1 MNTKEYFRR
10 LGIEQTSVSA
20 SPENLKLLQKQ
31 HLLRV
36 PFENLDI
43 HWQRPINLDVERFYR
58 KIVVENRG
66 GFCYELNG
74 LFYKLLREIGFQSR
88 MISARVG
95 DGKGVFGEEYDH
107 MAILTAID
115 GEEYLVDV
123 GFGSF
128 TAAPLKFVLDLEQ
141 SDENGVFLIRK
152 FDESYFEVLKK
163 DAEAWK
169 SEYIFTPSE
178 RDLSEFAGMCRFH
191 QTSPESHFTR
201 GKVCSLMTNGGRKT
215 LTAKKY
221 IETGNAEKKEF
232 DVDSE
237 AEFNEI
243 LEREFHIK
251 SSFG

>member
-10 LGIEQTSVSA
+10 LGIEQTSLAA
-20 SPENLKLLQKQ
+20 SVENLKFLQKQ
-31 HLLRV
+31 HLLSV

-43 HWQRPINLDVERFYR
+43 HRRRPIVLDIERFYR

-74 LFYKLLREIGFQSR
+74 LFDELLREIGFQSR

-95 DGKGVFGEEYDH
+95 DGKGVFGAEYDH
-107 MAILTAID
+107 LAILTIID

-128 TAAPLKFVLDLEQ
+128 TAEPLKFVPDLEQ
-141 SDENGVFLIRK
+141 TDENGVFTIRK
-152 FDESYFEVLKK
+152 YDESYFEVLKK
-163 DAEAWK
+163 DAEEWK
-169 SEYIFTPSE
+169 SEYIFTPFE

-201 GKVCSLMTNGGRKT
+201 GKVCSLMTSGGRKT
-215 LTAKKY
+215 LTDKKY
-221 IETGNAEKKEF
+221 IETGNGEKKEF
-232 DVDSE
+232 DVNSE
-237 AEFNEI
+237 TDFNEI

-251 SSFG
+251 LVFG